1 MTYVKNQNLKY
12 SKNQIILNTNM
23 MQLEKSHTINAT
35 SYKKNIL
42 KRLYKIIVRLCVYAT
57 YEIKMKFVFRPHS
70 YP

>member
-1 MTYVKNQNLKY
+1 
-12 SKNQIILNTNM
+12 
-23 MQLEKSHTINAT
+23 MQFPI
-35 SYKKNIL
+35 KNIL